1 MEEADLGKLFIGR
14 ELLVKEVTKVS
25 VKFIV
30 QQGQYEGIYSAA
42 IAMYESGESD
52 LFHLDAVYREGAIDK
67 RARLDIALPGR

>member
-1 MEEADLGKLFIGR
+1 MK
-14 ELLVKEVTKVS
+14 
-25 VKFIV
+25 
-30 QQGQYEGIYSAA
+30 YEGIYSAA